1 MRRSIVILAVMA
13 ATACAP
19 TTPDDR
25 DGAVESEI
33 RPLPGPSE
41 QVGGEGLAAIE
52 MCDAEDY
59 RPLVGQNVSSASFP
73 TGPMLRV
80 FGANDIVTQDYVPQR
95 TNVVYDSAR
104 IIVRIYCG

>member
-1 MRRSIVILAVMA
+1 MRRLISLMAVLAV
-13 ATACAP
+13 TACAP
-19 TTPDDR
+19 TTPDDL
-25 DGAVESEI
+25 GGTVESES

-52 MCDAEDY
+52 MCDAADY
-59 RPLVGQNVSSASFP
+59 RHMVGQPVSSASFP

-95 TNVVYDSAR
+95 TNVVHDGSQV
-104 IIVRIYCG
+104 IVRIYCG